1 MNKNSK
7 ITKLRTLPD
16 ELKPILSIPT
26 PLLLKSLE
34 NTVAVLQARG
44 EDVVDWDDKSRRLYQ
59 FRIIGGKAYFLAEKR
74 EGK

>member
-7 ITKLRTLPD
+7 IAKFRALPD
-16 ELKPILSIPT
+16 ELKPILNIPT

-44 EDVVDWDDKSRRLYQ
+44 EDVVDWDDKSRRLCQ

>member
-7 ITKLRTLPD
+7 ITKIRTLPD
-16 ELKPILSIPT
+16 GLKPILSIPT

-44 EDVVDWDDKSRRLYQ
+44 EDVVDWDDKSRRLCQ

>member
-7 ITKLRTLPD
+7 ITKIRTLPD
-16 ELKPILSIPT
+16 ELKPVLSIPT

-44 EDVVDWDDKSRRLYQ
+44 EDVVDWDDKSRRLCQ

>member
-7 ITKLRTLPD
+7 ITKIRTLPD
-16 ELKPILSIPT
+16 ELKPILSIST
-26 PLLLKSLE
+26 PLLLKSME

-44 EDVVDWDDKSRRLYQ
+44 EDVVDWDDKSRRLCQ

-74 EGK
+74 EDK

>member
-16 ELKPILSIPT
+16 ELKPILSVPT

-44 EDVVDWDDKSRRLYQ
+44 EDVVDWDDKSRRLCQ
-59 FRIIGGKAYFLAEKR
+59 FRIIGGKAYFLAEKK
-74 EGK
+74 EDK

>member
-7 ITKLRTLPD
+7 ITNFRALPD
-16 ELKPILSIPT
+16 ELKPILNIPT
-26 PLLLKSLE
+26 PFLLKSLE

-44 EDVVDWDDKSRRLYQ
+44 EDVVDWDDKSRRLCQ

>member
-7 ITKLRTLPD
+7 ITKIRTLPD
-16 ELKPILSIPT
+16 ELKPVLSIPT

-44 EDVVDWDDKSRRLYQ
+44 EDVVDWYDKSRRLCQ

>member
-7 ITKLRTLPD
+7 ITKIRTLPD
-16 ELKPILSIPT
+16 ELKPILSVPT

-44 EDVVDWDDKSRRLYQ
+44 EDVVDWDDKSRRLCQ

-74 EGK
+74 EDK

>member
-1 MNKNSK
+1 MNKNGK
-7 ITKLRTLPD
+7 ITKFRALPD
-16 ELKPILSIPT
+16 ELKPILNIPT

-44 EDVVDWDDKSRRLYQ
+44 EDVVDWDDKSRRLCQ

>member
-7 ITKLRTLPD
+7 ITKIRTLPD
-16 ELKPILSIPT
+16 ELKPVLSVPT

-44 EDVVDWDDKSRRLYQ
+44 EDVVDWDDKSRRLCQ

>member
-7 ITKLRTLPD
+7 ITKFRALPD
-16 ELKPILSIPT
+16 ELKTILNIPT

-44 EDVVDWDDKSRRLYQ
+44 EDVVDWDDKSRRLCQ

>member
-7 ITKLRTLPD
+7 ITKIRTLPD
-16 ELKPILSIPT
+16 ELKPILSVPT

-44 EDVVDWDDKSRRLYQ
+44 EDVVDWDDKSRRLCQ

>member
-16 ELKPILSIPT
+16 ELKPILSVPT

-44 EDVVDWDDKSRRLYQ
+44 EDVVDWDDKSRRLCQ

-74 EGK
+74 EDK

>member
-7 ITKLRTLPD
+7 ITKIRTLPD

-44 EDVVDWDDKSRRLYQ
+44 EDVVDWDDKSRRLCQ
-59 FRIIGGKAYFLAEKR
+59 FRIIRGKAYFLAEKR

>member
-1 MNKNSK
+1 MNKNGK
-7 ITKLRTLPD
+7 ITKIRALPD
-16 ELKPILSIPT
+16 ELKPILNIPT

-44 EDVVDWDDKSRRLYQ
+44 EDVVDWDDKSRRLCQ
-59 FRIIGGKAYFLAEKR
+59 FRTIGGKAYFLAEKR

>member
-7 ITKLRTLPD
+7 ITKIRTLPD

-44 EDVVDWDDKSRRLYQ
+44 EDVVDWDDKSRRLCQ

>member
-7 ITKLRTLPD
+7 ITKIRTLPD
-16 ELKPILSIPT
+16 ELRPILSLPT

-44 EDVVDWDDKSRRLYQ
+44 EDVVDWDDKSRRLCQ

>member
-1 MNKNSK
+1 MNKNGK
-7 ITKLRTLPD
+7 ITKFRALPD
-16 ELKPILSIPT
+16 ELKPILNIPT

-34 NTVAVLQARG
+34 NTVAVLQARE
-44 EDVVDWDDKSRRLYQ
+44 EDVVDWDDKSRRLCQ

>member
-7 ITKLRTLPD
+7 ITKFRVLPD

-44 EDVVDWDDKSRRLYQ
+44 EDVVDWDDKSRRLCQ

>member
-7 ITKLRTLPD
+7 ITKIRTLPD
-16 ELKPILSIPT
+16 ELRPILSVPT

-44 EDVVDWDDKSRRLYQ
+44 EDVVDWDDKSRRLCQ

>member
-7 ITKLRTLPD
+7 ITKLRALPD
-16 ELKPILSIPT
+16 ELKPILSVPT

-34 NTVAVLQARG
+34 NTVAVLRARG
-44 EDVVDWDDKSRRLYQ
+44 EDVVDWDDKSRRLCQ

-74 EGK
+74 ENK

>member
-44 EDVVDWDDKSRRLYQ
+44 EDVVDWDDKSRRLCQ

>member
-7 ITKLRTLPD
+7 ITKIRTLPD
-16 ELKPILSIPT
+16 ELKPILSVPT

-44 EDVVDWDDKSRRLYQ
+44 EDVVDWDDKSRRLCQ

-74 EGK
+74 EVK

>member
-7 ITKLRTLPD
+7 ITKIRTLPD
-16 ELKPILSIPT
+16 GLKPILSIPT

-44 EDVVDWDDKSRRLYQ
+44 EDVVDWDDKSRRLCQ

-74 EGK
+74 EGE

>member
-7 ITKLRTLPD
+7 ITKFRTLPD

-44 EDVVDWDDKSRRLYQ
+44 EDVVDWDDKSRRLCQ

-74 EGK
+74 AGK